1 MASDKTV
8 QLLFQ
13 RIAAL
18 AVVNLSFA
26 CGSAQA
32 VEHGTPFLEG
42 TVSQRGV
49 NAPAVALVEDGK
61 AVAEVVLPADAL
73 KVERF
78 AAEELVKF
86 VKRATGAALPVVRE
100 RKPGKAAV
108 LVGRASGLSGFA
120 PNEARV
126 AVRDGAL
133 LLAGGDGDGD
143 SKKWTTPAGTLFAV
157 YDFLEREAGV
167 RWLWPDENVGTSV
180 PRRRT
185 LAAAAGTDRT
195 WRPELVNAWARN
207 FEARF
212 GRRLCR
218 ARKMQPRF
226 PEGVNGHAFIHW
238 WKKYGKTH
246 PEFFEMN
253 ANGTRVP
260 GSMCVANP
268 AFHEE
273 IVRLWREA
281 RAREPGVKFDINA
294 CENDTKGKCRC
305 PLCKAWNAPEADPK
319 DASER
324 YAHFYKALYDLA
336 KADDPDVKIHAYA
349 YSNYRNPPRL
359 FKLPRNVHMEYVP
372 SPKFPYTP
380 ETKKV
385 IFDRI
390 HAWVASGATL
400 NYRPNVLDGYAMP
413 EDYSV
418 DYYAEFQEMRKAHM
432 DYIDVDGPNV
442 SYSTQGPL
450 IYAMGRL
457 MVDPA
462 ARIDDLRDEYF
473 GAFGPAK
480 SAVRD
485 YWDYWDRYTRDNAEM
500 FHEVPKKHNPIRH
513 GMFFGF
519 HYAFYAHHLFPPEVL
534 AKGAALI
541 GKALEAAKDSPDD
554 LKRVEFLAAG
564 LEHARLCA
572 AACAVFA
579 DKKSSVEKRL
589 AALNAVRDF
598 RRERLPKYA
607 SNVAAWTRNGYNE
620 QLAWTFD
627 AFDPDRMID
636 LPLEWKFRLDPKD
649 AGEGLGYAKAD
660 FDDSGWKTVLTDRH
674 LEYQGV
680 EPGYENVW
688 YRHVVDIPEKFRG
701 RRTIVRFGAIDE
713 SCRFWANGRYVGRF
727 DFNPAVVPRSWE
739 KPLEFDVTPF
749 VGDDGRLAIA
759 LKVVNRIGRGGLV
772 KPSRV
777 LFFDTD
783 EMKVAIDADHPMN
796 EMSFK
801 TFGSRIERRGKDF
814 AFIGGD
820 KASHGRIHLGML
832 KAPAGKTLHM
842 AFRYRTKGKGRVRF
856 FVSQKEV
863 GKKVLASE
871 EVFLPPSED
880 WTERTVEANIVEDVH
895 RVDLAV
901 RNELR
906 AGSEMEVSS
915 VVFELKPRTFAGEKT
930 EGPQREG

>member
-1 MASDKTV
+1 MLKAD
-8 QLLFQ
+8 
-13 RIAAL
+13 
-18 AVVNLSFA
+18 
-26 CGSAQA
+26 
-32 VEHGTPFLEG
+32 
-42 TVSQRGV
+42 
-49 NAPAVALVEDGK
+49 AVAK
-61 AVAEVVLPADAL
+61 PHC
-73 KVERF
+73 RPISP
-78 AAEELVKF
+78 
-86 VKRATGAALPVVRE
+86 TGAAV
-100 RKPGKAAV
+100 
-108 LVGRASGLSGFA
+108 
-120 PNEARV
+120 
-126 AVRDGAL
+126 
-133 LLAGGDGDGD
+133 D
-143 SKKWTTPAGTLFAV
+143 SSS
-157 YDFLEREAGV
+157 D
-167 RWLWPDENVGTSV
+167 
-180 PRRRT
+180 
-185 LAAAAGTDRT
+185 
-195 WRPELVNAWARN
+195 
-207 FEARF
+207 
-212 GRRLCR
+212 
-218 ARKMQPRF
+218 
-226 PEGVNGHAFIHW
+226 
-238 WKKYGKTH
+238 
-246 PEFFEMN
+246 
-253 ANGTRVP
+253 
-260 GSMCVANP
+260 
-268 AFHEE
+268 
-273 IVRLWREA
+273 
-281 RAREPGVKFDINA
+281 
-294 CENDTKGKCRC
+294 
-305 PLCKAWNAPEADPK
+305 
-319 DASER
+319 
-324 YAHFYKALYDLA
+324 
-336 KADDPDVKIHAYA
+336 
-349 YSNYRNPPRL
+349 
-359 FKLPRNVHMEYVP
+359 
-372 SPKFPYTP
+372 
-380 ETKKV
+380 
-385 IFDRI
+385 
-390 HAWVASGATL
+390 
-400 NYRPNVLDGYAMP
+400 
-413 EDYSV
+413 
-418 DYYAEFQEMRKAHM
+418 
-432 DYIDVDGPNV
+432 
-442 SYSTQGPL
+442 
-450 IYAMGRL
+450 
-457 MVDPA
+457 
-462 ARIDDLRDEYF
+462 
-473 GAFGPAK
+473 
-480 SAVRD
+480 
-485 YWDYWDRYTRDNAEM
+485 
-500 FHEVPKKHNPIRH
+500 
-513 GMFFGF
+513 
-519 HYAFYAHHLFPPEVL
+519 
-534 AKGAALI
+534 
-541 GKALEAAKDSPDD
+541 
-554 LKRVEFLAAG
+554 
-564 LEHARLCA
+564 
-572 AACAVFA
+572 CAVFA

-749 VGDDGRLAIA
+749 VGEDGRLAIA

-801 TFGSRIERRGKDF
+801 TFGSRIERRGKNF

-856 FVSQKEV
+856 FVNQKEV

-915 VVFELKPRTFAGEKT
+915 VVFELKPRTFADEKT